1 MKKKANAS
9 PQRKSGLMQLLV
21 PLIAIAALVIFN
33 LIRDPSF
40 FSVAIA
46 TNNSGNTVL
55 TGNLVSILNG
65 ASELAILSMGMTLVT
80 AACGGQ
86 DISVGALA
94 AIAGS
99 VYVKIISGAGAAASG
114 WIVLLAFLAC
124 MLVAMLFGAFNG
136 TLVAVFK
143 IQPMIATLILYTC
156 GRSAPSAASSPASR
170 CRRRSSS

>member
-65 ASELAILSMGMTLVT
+65 ASELA
-80 AACGGQ
+80 
-86 DISVGALA
+86 
-94 AIAGS
+94 
-99 VYVKIISGAGAAASG
+99 
-114 WIVLLAFLAC
+114 
-124 MLVAMLFGAFNG
+124 
-136 TLVAVFK
+136 
-143 IQPMIATLILYTC
+143 
-156 GRSAPSAASSPASR
+156 SSPWA
-170 CRRRSSS
+170 

>member
-1 MKKKANAS
+1 MKKEANA
-9 PQRKSGLMQLLV
+9 PVRRRSGLAQLLV
-21 PLIAIAALVIFN
+21 PLIAIAVLVLFN

-40 FSVAIA
+40 FSVAIS

-99 VYVKIISGAGAAASG
+99 VYVKIIAGAGAAASG

-124 MLVAMLFGAFNG
+124 VLVAMLFGAFNG

-143 IQPMIATLILYTC
+143 IQPMIATLTVSYTHLTLPTTE
-156 GRSAPSAASSPASR
+156 RV
-170 CRRRSSS
+170 